1 MYIHYCS
8 RYISEP
14 KNSPALVS
22 GLDICNIT
30 LCSVHTYT
38 PSQGSGITDYRQEK
52 RDSAVLRSQS
62 VSKIYCFELS
72 CEYWRSNDEYHSKQ
86 ATDVPLM

>member
-1 MYIHYCS
+1 MLLYVCICFCHCS
-8 RYISEP
+8 RSISEP

-22 GLDICNIT
+22 GLDIY
-30 LCSVHTYT
+30 SVTVCHVCMYI

-62 VSKIYCFELS
+62 VSIIEL
-72 CEYWRSNDEYHSKQ
+72 CTLNIGNAGDP
-86 ATDVPLM
+86 V